1 MTSPSTAPA
10 TSSSSPATQ
19 RRPSGFL
26 LWTAIITTLL
36 CWAFNYVAAKT
47 ALRHID
53 AVSLAVLR
61 LPLAA
66 LLILPFYFLR
76 RDRPRVHRRDLWTFT
91 YLGFFG
97 GLMNQVC
104 FTIGLSYTTSQRSVI
119 FFALSPILILL
130 LASLMKLEALTP
142 GKILGMVISFGGV
155 LLLEAERGSP
165 VHSPF
170 LKGDLITLASSLSFS
185 IYAVL
190 GKRVAAK
197 YDALS
202 MNTFNLLAAAV
213 IAMPFSIRQAIHL
226 DWKSVGWAGWAGM
239 FYMAAFSAVLAYTLF
254 YWALRYMEASRVAA
268 VNYFQPVIVLII
280 AAAFLGERPS
290 RHLLA
295 GGALV
300 LLGVYLA
307 ERVAPNARE

>member
-1 MTSPSTAPA
+1 MDSPSTVDTFPSSAPA
-10 TSSSSPATQ
+10 P
-19 RRPSGFL
+19 RRPSSL
-26 LWTAIITTLL
+26 VLWTAIIATLL
-36 CWAFNYVAAKT
+36 CWSFNYVAAKT

-66 LLILPFYFLR
+66 LLILPVYFLQR
-76 RDRPRVHRRDLWTFT
+76 HRTRLRLGDLWTFA

-97 GLMNQVC
+97 SLVNQVC
-104 FTIGLSYTTSQRSVI
+104 FTIGLSHATSERSVL

-130 LASLMKLEALTP
+130 LARAMKLEALTP
-142 GKILGMVISFGGV
+142 GKILGMAISFCGV
-155 LLLEAERGSP
+155 ILLEAERGSP

-170 LKGDLITLASSLSFS
+170 LVGDLITLGSSLSFC

-202 MNTFNLLAAAV
+202 MNTFNLVAASIMAL
-213 IAMPFSIRQAIHL
+213 PFSIHQAIRL

-254 YWALRYMEASRVAA
+254 YWVLRYMEASRVAA
-268 VNYFQPVIVLII
+268 VNYFQPVIVLLLSV
-280 AAAFLGERPS
+280 AFLGEHPTRF
-290 RHLLA
+290 LLA

-307 ERVAPNARE
+307 ERVSS